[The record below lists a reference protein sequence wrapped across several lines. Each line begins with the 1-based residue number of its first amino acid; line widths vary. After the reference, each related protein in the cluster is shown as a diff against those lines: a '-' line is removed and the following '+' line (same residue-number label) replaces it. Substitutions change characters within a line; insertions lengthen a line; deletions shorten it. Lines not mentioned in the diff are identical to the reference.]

1 MAKAISDNVFDAAM
15 EFIANNCVRLQI
27 HAATATPTDNTAM
40 VAFIAVTSSQ
50 LSKANGDTSGR
61 KLTMAAVSSIAVNS
75 TGVASHVV
83 LASSGGANL
92 HVITTCT
99 SQSLTQGNSVATP
112 AFDFEITDP
121 T

>member
-1 MAKAISDNVFDAAM
+1 MGKAISDSVFDASLDY
-15 EFIANNCVRLQI
+15 IANNCVRLSITADTTTPANMTNQI
-27 HAATATPTDNTAM
+27 
-40 VAFIAVTSSQ
+40 AFIAVASGQ
-50 LSKANGDTSGR
+50 FSKANGDSSGR
-61 KLTMAAVSSIAVNS
+61 KITMAAVSSIAVNS
-75 TGVASHVV
+75 TGVASHIV
-83 LASSGGANL
+83 LSSSGGANL